1 MDLTTA
7 TTTISHVLQKRSR
20 YDYWQATASCKKI
33 ANCSI
38 RANGQDSDT
47 QSDAG
52 VSMQEETYKVQP
64 AKLANLRRTNLQG
77 DKQEQESEA
86 PDEET
91 DRESTKKKTKI
102 TMQETTKQ

>member
-1 MDLTTA
+1 
-7 TTTISHVLQKRSR
+7 
-20 YDYWQATASCKKI
+20 
-33 ANCSI
+33 
-38 RANGQDSDT
+38 
-47 QSDAG
+47 
-52 VSMQEETYKVQP
+52 MQEETYKVQP